1 MRLQMG
7 HATTSTLLLSVLIFL
22 STAAASAQ
30 SINANLCQASSRN
43 DAERTL
49 SSAATR
55 ELVKYIE
62 GLKKG
67 SYVFNWGITGFD
79 AAEQLGFGRRFA
91 ASYSQAVEEVQA
103 RLASNGR
110 VNIDV
115 IIEYFSRILR
125 EEQVVDRLV
134 GDKDRHFP
142 AVVYLRALQE
152 GKCAFPYV
160 LRDTPT
166 ARAMLNHLALAYP
179 EIKKSSVSEPFARI
193 YNTTVAYG
201 RNQIKHNGSVSI
213 YRLIEE
219 MRRAI
224 LQSANLN
231 VAAGPSV
238 SSEPSSITPSV
249 PQRKT
254 PETKASGS
262 GFFVT
267 QAGHLLTNAH
277 VVDGCRNIYVKTSDG
292 QTGVAHV
299 IAADQNDDLA
309 LLRVER
315 RIQMTATFRTGRP
328 TRAGDSAVV
337 FGFPLSELLASTGNV
352 TAGIVTALAG
362 LRDDPHQIQISA
374 PVQPGSSGGPVLDA
388 SGHLIGVVVSRL
400 NAALGEMSQNVNF
413 AVKSS
418 TAANFLDAH
427 GVAYQSATSEKAL
440 SIPDIVEQA
449 KGFSAQVLCQG

>member
-1 MRLQMG
+1 
-7 HATTSTLLLSVLIFL
+7 
-22 STAAASAQ
+22 
-30 SINANLCQASSRN
+30 LCQAGSRN

-49 SSAATR
+49 SSAATG

-67 SYVFNWGITGFD
+67 SYVFNWGISGFD

-103 RLASNGR
+103 RLASNRR

-125 EEQVVDRLV
+125 EEQVVDRV

-152 GKCAFPYV
+152 GKCAFP

-193 YNTTVAYG
+193 YDSTVAYS
-201 RNQIKHNGSVSI
+201 RNQIKQNGSVSI

-219 MRRAI
+219 IRRAI

-231 VAAGPSV
+231 VAVGPPSV

-249 PQRKT
+249 PQGKT

-277 VVDGCRNIYVKTSDG
+277 VVDGCRTIYVKGSDG

-328 TRAGDSAVV
+328 TRAGDSAIV
-337 FGFPLSELLASTGNV
+337 FGYPLSELLASTGNV
-352 TAGIVTALAG
+352 TTGIVTALAG

-388 SGHLIGVVVSRL
+388 SGHLIGVVVTRL
-400 NAALGEMSQNVNF
+400 NVALGEMSQNVNF
-413 AVKSS
+413 AIKSS
-418 TAANFLDAH
+418 TATNFLDAH
-427 GVAYQSATSEKAL
+427 SVAYQSATSEKAL

-449 KGFSAQVLCQG
+449 RGFSAQISCQG